1 MVRDVFVK
9 EVERS
14 VCDDLV
20 LNVHYAGRYPSVS
33 KSFAAYSE
41 DDDLLGCVTY
51 GSPFSSTLRR
61 GIAGPEFA
69 ENVIELNRLALYDN
83 QQNLASKLV
92 GHSMRALKA
101 EGDRIVVSFAD
112 TAQGHIGVIYQATN
126 FTYCGLSAKRTD
138 WTIRG
143 QEHLHGQTVSDM
155 FRGQKGRAALLREK
169 FGDDFYLKPR
179 PRKHRY
185 IRVLGSKTFK
195 RKVMRNLKYKIE
207 PYPIGLV

>member
-1 MVRDVFVK
+1 MGDIEVR

-33 KSFAAYSE
+33 RSFAAYE
-41 DDDLLGCVTY
+41 DGDLLGCVTY
-51 GSPFSSTLRR
+51 GSPFSSTLRK
-61 GIAGPEFA
+61 GIAGAEFA
-69 ENVIELNRLALYDN
+69 DKVIELNRLALYEN
-83 QQNLASKLV
+83 QHNLASILV
-92 GHSMRALKA
+92 GHSLRVLRQD
-101 EGDRIVVSFAD
+101 GDRIVVSFAD
-112 TAQGHIGVIYQATN
+112 TSQGHVGVVYQATN
-126 FTYCGLSAKRTD
+126 FMYCGLSAKRTD

-155 FRGQKGRAALLREK
+155 FRGQKGRASLLRERY
-169 FGDDFYLKPR
+169 GDDFYLKPR

-185 IRVLGSKTFK
+185 IRLLGSKTFK

-207 PYPIGLV
+207 PNPIGLV